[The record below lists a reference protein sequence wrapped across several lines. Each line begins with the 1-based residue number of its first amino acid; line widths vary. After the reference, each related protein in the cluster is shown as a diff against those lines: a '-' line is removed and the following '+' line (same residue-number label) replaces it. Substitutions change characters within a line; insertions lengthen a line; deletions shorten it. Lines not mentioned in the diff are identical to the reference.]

1 MSMRRGWFLTGLLVL
16 AVLLLV
22 GRTVTALLVDHAWFA
37 AMDAPALFWEQVI
50 DTLVLQGGAW
60 VLGSVF
66 AFANLYAVRRTI
78 AAVAMQSRVANI
90 ELTAMVP
97 HRRLLSATIIVA
109 MIVGALLAIPM
120 TNWTD
125 LALVRH
131 GLPFGEIEGILDRD
145 LGFYVYWLP
154 FEETLYLWTLVS
166 VVTLTAMV
174 LVLYAL
180 TRSLRLEGRR
190 LAASTHVRR
199 HLSVLGALVLVLL
212 AWSYRLDAFDLL
224 QWGSGPDGLFLRV
237 DHRVTLRVDWLLS
250 AMCGLAA
257 LIVLRTGWIGQLRA
271 AFVTLSIVLLSA
283 VGFRHITPAVIARTD
298 VLGEAPLR
306 DRDYLASRT
315 LFSRRAFDVD
325 GIRTVPTD
333 STGAASIS
341 ASTPASRVLPPRLAT
356 ATLAMHTS
364 LWDEHTLIG
373 GLGAGVSPARAAA
386 SPGPADEEPTSALR
400 SERLGARAPNRLVDA
415 TPLGWTV
422 VDGRLSALLVRR
434 PVAGGEPWRLS
445 LVDVTRPAIR
455 DSLLDLF
462 EKDRQ
467 ANADMDV
474 GAGADPELRPELREG
489 EDGWATATWP
499 LVAPGLGGARLID
512 ASRSPGIP
520 GASLAST
527 RARIAHAWA
536 LRDASLLQQD
546 SLDISNLRLV
556 THRDVRERVRRLA
569 PVFVQGEQVLP
580 LRDGERL
587 YWVLHL
593 YSASDRYPL
602 SQRWQLAG
610 GVYSYFKLAATAVV
624 DATTGRVRLIPV
636 DRPDAL
642 TRTWMAKLPTLFS
655 PPAALPATLVDQLP
669 PATDGATA
677 QIRTFARYG
686 SRLEGSVVR
695 HLPDSAL
702 VGGAPAPVATP
713 TATGTA
719 IVWSVPLLDAGDE
732 LDGMISVVG
741 GATRATWWANASTPS
756 HRWRALLD
764 RLAGALDSARAAVPD
779 GARRDNRLR
788 LARPDVVLTT
798 RGILVV
804 QPVLWSRGDGSL
816 VVARVGVTDGQR
828 IGVGA
833 TLAQALAGIGETTQ
847 AGGGDRVTGAPVTLL
862 TPSPEDHALRLYDA
876 MRQALRRGDW
886 AAFGT
891 AFDSLGRVL
900 GRTPQ

>member
-1 MSMRRGWFLTGLLVL
+1 MSMRRGWLLTGLLVL
-16 AVLLLV
+16 AALLLV
-22 GRTVTALLVDHAWFA
+22 GRTVTTLLVDHAWFA
-37 AMDAPALFWEQVI
+37 AMDVPALFWEQII

-90 ELTAMVP
+90 ELTAVVP

-154 FEETLYLWTLVS
+154 LEETLYLWTLVS

-271 AFVTLSIVLLSA
+271 AFVTLSLVLVSA
-283 VGFRHITPAVIARTD
+283 VGFRHVMPAVIARTD

-306 DRDYLASRT
+306 DRDYLASRA

-333 STGAASIS
+333 SAGTASPSSSAA
-341 ASTPASRVLPPRLAT
+341 ASRVLPPRLPT

-400 SERLGARAPNRLVDA
+400 SERLGARVPNRMVDA

-445 LVDVTRPAIR
+445 LVDVTRPAVR
-455 DSLLDLF
+455 DSALDLF
-462 EKDRQ
+462 TTDRQ
-467 ANADMDV
+467 AHPDVDIGEGMD
-474 GAGADPELRPELREG
+474 E
-489 EDGWATATWP
+489 WTTTWP

-512 ASRSPGIP
+512 AGRSPDIP
-520 GASLAST
+520 GASLASA

-546 SLDISNLRLV
+546 SLDTRNLRLV

-642 TRTWMAKLPTLFS
+642 TRTWMAKLPALFS
-655 PPAALPATLVDQLP
+655 PSAALPTTLVDQLP

-686 SRLEGSVVR
+686 SRLEGAVVR

-713 TATGTA
+713 TVIA
-719 IVWSVPLLDAGDE
+719 WSVPLLDAGDE

-756 HRWRALLD
+756 SRWRALLD

-788 LARPDVVLTT
+788 LARPDVILTT

-828 IGVGA
+828 VGVGA

-847 AGGGDRVTGAPVTLL
+847 TEGGDRVTGAPVTLL

-886 AAFGT
+886 VAFGT

>member
-1 MSMRRGWFLTGLLVL
+1 MR

-109 MIVGALLAIPM
+109 LIAGALLAIPM

-306 DRDYLASRT
+306 DRDYLASRA

-341 ASTPASRVLPPRLAT
+341 ASTPSSRVLLPRLAGHARHAHQSLMT
-356 ATLAMHTS
+356 HT
-364 LWDEHTLIG
+364 IG
-373 GLGAGVSPARAAA
+373 GLGAGVSPARGACPDRLTK
-386 SPGPADEEPTSALR
+386 SPRVRCVRAI
-400 SERLGARAPNRLVDA
+400 GARAPIDCW
-415 TPLGWTV
+415 TPRRWVT
-422 VDGRLSALLVRR
+422 VRR
-434 PVAGGEPWRLS
+434 TAVGAVVRAPWPAANPGDS

-455 DSLLDLF
+455 DSLLALF
-462 EKDRQ
+462 EKARP
-467 ANADMDV
+467 APADMAV
-474 GAGADPELRPELREG
+474 GAGADPELRSQLREG

-546 SLDISNLRLV
+546 SLDIRNLRLV
-556 THRDVRERVRRLA
+556 THRDAGTGATGAGV
-569 PVFVQGEQVLP
+569 VQGEQVLP

-602 SQRWQLAG
+602 SQRCNWRAAVFVLAR
-610 GVYSYFKLAATAVV
+610 ATAVV

-702 VGGAPAPVATP
+702 VGGAPAPVAAP
-713 TATGTA
+713 TATGTVIA
-719 IVWSVPLLDAGDE
+719 WSVPLLDAGDE

-741 GATRATWWANASTPS
+741 GATRATWWANASPPS

-847 AGGGDRVTGAPVTLL
+847 GGGGDRMTGAPVTLL